1 MVRKRRQHHGPENH
15 ERWMVSYA
23 DFVTLLFALFVVMY
37 AVSSVNEGKYR
48 VLSEAMADAFRPVS
62 INNKRQWASA
72 ESPLPADL
80 LAQTVVT
87 PILPYRIAP
96 DLRPLPMVAVAPEEA
111 AEPAEAACPTLEKP
125 VVREPPVMDKKP
137 LQVAMAVDAPDP
149 DEQKTVVEK
158 PPATPIAEESSGQV
172 NDDPMLT
179 LATRLENSVA
189 DLIEA
194 DLVRIR
200 REGSWV
206 ELEMKNHML
215 FDSASNLINTDAVP
229 AIRQIATVLRDIPNR
244 IHVEGFTDDIPINTS
259 LYPSN
264 WELSA
269 ARAASVVHLLMDEGL
284 APERMAAVGYGEHRP
299 IADNATEQGRIQNRR
314 VVLVI
319 LDNADIDR
327 RIHEASNF
335 AGMGNNNPSTAADME
350 TRESLVQP

>member
-1 MVRKRRQHHGPENH
+1 MVRKRRQHNMSENH

-23 DFVTLLFALFVVMY
+23 DFITLLFALFVVMY

-62 INNKRQWASA
+62 GNKRQWAST
-72 ESPLPADL
+72 EFPVTPDL
-80 LAQTVVT
+80 SMQTVAT
-87 PILPYRIAP
+87 PVLPYRVAP
-96 DLRPLPMVAVAPEEA
+96 DLRPLPMAAAPEETIES
-111 AEPAEAACPTLEKP
+111 AEVACPAPEKP
-125 VVREPPVMDKKP
+125 AIKPVQPVVDKEP
-137 LQVAMAVDAPDP
+137 LQMATAEDPDP
-149 DEQKTVVEK
+149 QEETVIEK
-158 PPATPIAEESSGQV
+158 PPAPPATEDSSGQESE
-172 NDDPMLT
+172 DAMLSI
-179 LATRLENSVA
+179 ATRLENSVA
-189 DLIEA
+189 ELIEA

-215 FDSASNLINTDAVP
+215 FDSASSIINGDAVP
-229 AIRQIATVLRDIPNR
+229 SIRQIATVLRDIPNPV
-244 IHVEGFTDDIPINTS
+244 HVEGFTDNIPIKTP

-284 APERMAAVGYGEHRP
+284 APERMAAVGYGQHRP

-319 LDNADIDR
+319 LDNASVDR

-335 AGMGNNNPSTAADME
+335 TVMSNNSPSTVAAGIDK
-350 TRESLVQP
+350 RESMVQP

>member
-1 MVRKRRQHHGPENH
+1 
-15 ERWMVSYA
+15 
-23 DFVTLLFALFVVMY
+23 
-37 AVSSVNEGKYR
+37 
-48 VLSEAMADAFRPVS
+48 
-62 INNKRQWASA
+62 
-72 ESPLPADL
+72 
-80 LAQTVVT
+80 
-87 PILPYRIAP
+87 
-96 DLRPLPMVAVAPEEA
+96 
-111 AEPAEAACPTLEKP
+111 
-125 VVREPPVMDKKP
+125 
-137 LQVAMAVDAPDP
+137 
-149 DEQKTVVEK
+149 
-158 PPATPIAEESSGQV
+158 
-172 NDDPMLT
+172 MLT

>member
-1 MVRKRRQHHGPENH
+1 MVRKRRRHNVSENH

-23 DFVTLLFALFVVMY
+23 DFITLLFALFVVMY

-48 VLSEAMADAFRPVS
+48 VLSAAMADAFRPVS
-62 INNKRQWASA
+62 MTNKHQWASA
-72 ESPLPADL
+72 KSSGSPNLS
-80 LAQTVVT
+80 AQTVAT
-87 PILPYRIAP
+87 PILPYQIAP
-96 DLRPLPMVAVAPEEA
+96 DLRPLPMAAAPEETP
-111 AEPAEAACPTLEKP
+111 EPEVACPTPQDSIAK
-125 VVREPPVMDKKP
+125 PPVQ
-137 LQVAMAVDAPDP
+137 LVMATDPSHPDP
-149 DEQKTVVEK
+149 QEEAVTENQ
-158 PPATPIAEESSGQV
+158 PADFVAEEPTGQDS
-172 NDDPMLT
+172 DDPMLSI
-179 LATRLENSVA
+179 ATRLENSVA
-189 DLIEA
+189 ELIES

-200 REGSWV
+200 REGSWI

-215 FDSASNLINTDAVP
+215 FDSASSIINTEAVP
-229 AIRQIATVLRDIPNR
+229 SIRQIAGVLRDIPNR
-244 IHVEGFTDDIPINTS
+244 IHVEGFTDNIPIKTP

-327 RIHEASNF
+327 RIHEESNF
-335 AGMGNNNPSTAADME
+335 TAMGNQSSSTVAAALKK
-350 TRESLVQP
+350 RESRVQP

>member
-1 MVRKRRQHHGPENH
+1 MVRKRRQHDVPENH

-23 DFVTLLFALFVVMY
+23 DFITLLFALFVVMY

-48 VLSEAMADAFRPVS
+48 VLSEAMADAFRPVPQS
-62 INNKRQWASA
+62 KRQWASTEFQA
-72 ESPLPADL
+72 PPDL
-80 LAQTVVT
+80 SAQPVAT
-87 PILPYRIAP
+87 PILPYQIAP
-96 DLRPLPMVAVAPEEA
+96 DLRPLPMAAALATEESTAP
-111 AEPAEAACPTLEKP
+111 PEAACPPLEEPAAEPLQPVTDEEPVQLAMAEDDPDPKQAVFQKQPAKP
-125 VVREPPVMDKKP
+125 V
-137 LQVAMAVDAPDP
+137 
-149 DEQKTVVEK
+149 
-158 PPATPIAEESSGQV
+158 AEEPSPQES
-172 NDDPMLT
+172 DDPMLA

-189 DLIEA
+189 KLIEA

-200 REGSWV
+200 REGTWV

-215 FDSASNLINTDAVP
+215 FDSASSVINTDAVP
-229 AIRQIATVLRDIPNR
+229 SIRQIAGVLRDIPNR
-244 IHVEGFTDDIPINTS
+244 IHVEGFTDNIPINTP

-335 AGMGNNNPSTAADME
+335 TSTGNHNPSTVAARE
-350 TRESLVQP
+350 TPGSRVQP

>member
-1 MVRKRRQHHGPENH
+1 MVRKRRQHNGPENH

-23 DFVTLLFALFVVMY
+23 DFITLLFALFVVMY

-62 INNKRQWASA
+62 TNSKPQWASN
-72 ESPLPADL
+72 ESYMSSDL
-80 LAQTVVT
+80 SVQTVAT
-87 PILPYRIAP
+87 PVLPYQIAP
-96 DLRPLPMVAVAPEEA
+96 DLRPLPIAAVAPEEST
-111 AEPAEAACPTLEKP
+111 ESVEAACPTPEEPAPELQLQIAMAADAPEPDHQEKAAVENQPAASIAEKP
-125 VVREPPVMDKKP
+125 
-137 LQVAMAVDAPDP
+137 
-149 DEQKTVVEK
+149 
-158 PPATPIAEESSGQV
+158 IGQAS
-172 NDDPMLT
+172 DDPMLSI
-179 LATRLENSVA
+179 ATRLENSVA
-189 DLIEA
+189 ELIEA

-215 FDSASNLINTDAVP
+215 FDSASSIINTDAVP
-229 AIRQIATVLRDIPNR
+229 SIRQIATVLRDIPNR
-244 IHVEGFTDDIPINTS
+244 IHVEGFTDNIPINTS

-319 LDNADIDR
+319 LDNTDIDR
-327 RIHEASNF
+327 RIHEASKF
-335 AGMGNNNPSTAADME
+335 AVTNNNNPSVTITTRKEASV
-350 TRESLVQP
+350 TRESSVQP